1 VTKPLRGQT
10 VLIVDEDLGFVWW
23 LGQVL
28 AEAGH
33 QAVPALDSRQA
44 VSHIRQFNVT
54 VDVVIVHPATP
65 GAANLLRTLGRANKQ
80 LRIIAIRNPDDSA
93 AVTGSAHAILDRP
106 TGWQPISREVWLR
119 KVQKALADA
128 QGAKNKAQSTTTS
141 S

>member
-1 VTKPLRGQT
+1 MTKPLRGQT

-28 AEAGH
+28 AEIGH
-33 QAVPALDSRQA
+33 QSVPALDSRQA
-44 VSHIRQFNVT
+44 LAHIRQFKLS

-80 LRIIAIRNPDDSA
+80 LRIIAIRNPDDSV
-93 AVTGSAHAILDRP
+93 AVTGSAHAILEKP
-106 TGWQPISREVWLR
+106 SGWEPISREEWLR
-119 KVQKALADA
+119 KVQKAFAEAQDA
-128 QGAKNKAQSTTTS
+128 TKKAQSKSTS